1 MTEPAEEPIGLDPAV
16 REAMSVLER
25 AMAAAAARNGHVLQ
39 TCVLLWASEKDGDG
53 YGGSLL
59 KGDLSEGVVEFL
71 TDILNDGSEDVEVT
85 NSAARLQ

>member
-16 REAMSVLER
+16 HEAMSVLER

-39 TCVLLWASEKDGDG
+39 TCVLLRASEKDGDG

-71 TDILNDGSEDVEVT
+71 SDILNDGSEDVEVT
-85 NSAARLQ
+85 NPAARLQ